1 MSRDDAELVHPETA
15 AEWREWLLQH
25 HGDSSGVW
33 LVFWRSVTGRP
44 AMSYE
49 EAVVEALAFGW
60 IDSQAKTLDEERSA
74 MWYTPR
80 RPGSPWSGSNK
91 LRVARLESE
100 GRMTD
105 AGRKQVE
112 LAKSDGTWTILDGPE
127 ALIVPDDLAA
137 ALDERRLRDA
147 WDALT
152 PSVRRGALTKL
163 ALAKRAETRA
173 RHAERIAA
181 ELQER

>member
-1 MSRDDAELVHPETA
+1 MPRDDAELVHPETA
-15 AEWREWLLQH
+15 AEWREWLLQNH
-25 HGDSSGVW
+25 DASSGVW

-74 MWYTPR
+74 MWYSPR

-91 LRVARLESE
+91 RRVARLESE

-105 AGRKQVE
+105 AGRRQVE
-112 LAKSDGTWTILDGPE
+112 IAKSDGTWTILDGPE

-152 PSVRRGALTKL
+152 PGVRRGALTKL

-173 RHAERIAA
+173 RHVEQIAA
-181 ELQER
+181 ELQEG

>member
-25 HGDSSGVW
+25 HDDSTGVW
-33 LVFWRSVTGRP
+33 LVSWRSVTGRP

-74 MWYTPR
+74 MWYSPR

-91 LRVARLESE
+91 LRVARLEAE
-100 GRMTD
+100 GRLTD
-105 AGRKQVE
+105 AGRRQVE
-112 LAKSDGTWTILDGPE
+112 IAKSDGTWTILDGPE

-137 ALDERRLRDA
+137 ALNERGLRDA

-152 PSVRRGALTKL
+152 PSVRRAALTKL
-163 ALAKRAETRA
+163 ALAKRPETRA
-173 RHAERIAA
+173 RHVERIAA
-181 ELQER
+181 EL